1 MSTHTAARFIDDEE
15 DVVIRFDDDEF
26 SAGGLPVPPQGHPMR
41 PVAGPLVPVRQ
52 SLQSVPVMG
61 LDDEVHDAEEEI
73 EQLRQRQ
80 ERLQRQKMELEE
92 MSRRR
97 EEYEQARTDVEEKLV
112 RYVGGLEKE
121 IIEAK
126 KWATDCADLREVLE
140 HHLCTVRSQR
150 SDSWQRGEQRE
161 RIGMAMREIET
172 ARAEIVNGGEIL
184 KSLQK
189 ARGGRAVIKPL
200 RASVD
205 DSEFL
210 MWFKRG
216 IAFTMPAILFATV
229 VMVIYALFV

>member
-1 MSTHTAARFIDDEE
+1 MSTHTAARFIDDED

-26 SAGGLPVPPQGHPMR
+26 STGGLPMPPPGHPMR
-41 PVAGPLVPVRQ
+41 PVAAPLVPVRQ
-52 SLQSVPVMG
+52 SLPTVPVMG

-97 EEYEQARTDVEEKLV
+97 EDYEQARADVEEKLL
-112 RYVGGLEKE
+112 RYVGSLEKE

-126 KWATDCADLREVLE
+126 KWASDCADLREILE

-150 SDSWQRGEQRE
+150 SESWQRGEQRE
-161 RIGMAMREIET
+161 RLGMAMREIET

-184 KSLQK
+184 KSLHK

-200 RASVD
+200 RATAE